1 MQICDKCQRGFQNLN
16 SLNSHRSK
24 FHKNNANILSH
35 KIGLFLELMNEI
47 DIKYKTKLCRG
58 EVEDYWE
65 EVKEA
70 YIKTMDL

>member
-1 MQICDKCQRGFQNLN
+1 
-16 SLNSHRSK
+16 
-24 FHKNNANILSH
+24 
-35 KIGLFLELMNEI
+35 MNEI

-58 EVEDYWE
+58 EVEDYWA